1 MFDRATRLRIRRSFK
16 RSRRQVEDIGYQAE
30 EQLERHVIRRIN
42 KFGSV
47 WRFVASWLILCG
59 LAITL
64 GVYQIRG
71 LSVYYQTTQP
81 ISGGTFTEG
90 IIGTFTNVNPLYAAG
105 AVDTSVSRLVFS
117 GLLRYDQKN
126 RLAGDLAEGW
136 KADESGRIYTVTLR
150 DKLRWHDGQ
159 PLTSDDVL
167 FTYQTIQNPDAK
179 SPLLSS
185 WAGIKV
191 EAISAREIRFSLPN
205 GLASFPYSLTTGIV
219 PKHKLKNIPVAELRS
234 IRFNTA
240 DPIGAGPYKWE
251 AIEVVGDNAA
261 EREERIALL
270 PNEYYQLGKPKLQRF
285 VVRTFREEK
294 KLLEAFES
302 RELTAMAGLESVPD
316 NIENQTGVITHSIT
330 TTNQVNVFLRLS
342 SGPLADV
349 KVRQALTMATSLG
362 EVVADLGYPVV
373 TSRSPLLDGQP
384 GYDRTLLQLSFD
396 QVAANKLLDEAGW
409 TKGADGIRTKDNQKL
424 QFKLFSQ
431 STSDYRAIAAKLQ
444 QQWSKIGA
452 DAGVELQEDADLQ
465 NTITYHTYDALL
477 YGISIGVD
485 PDVFVYWH
493 SSQADPRLTSR
504 TNFSEYKSTVADKA
518 LEEGRTRTQAQLRA
532 IKYRPFLEA
541 WRQDAP
547 AISLYQ
553 PRLIWVSRGE
563 VHQFNLQVINGAS
576 DRYNNVH
583 NWMIRE
589 AKVTNQN

>member
-1 MFDRATRLRIRRSFK
+1 MLNRATRLRIRRSFK

-30 EQLERHVIRRIN
+30 EQLERHIIRRIN

-47 WRFVASWLILCG
+47 WRFVISWLVLCG
-59 LAITL
+59 LSLTL
-64 GVYQIRG
+64 GIYQLRG
-71 LSVYYQTTQP
+71 LSAYYQTRQP
-81 ISGGTFTEG
+81 IPGGTFTEG
-90 IIGTFTNVNPLYAAG
+90 IIGVFTNANPLYAAG
-105 AVDTSVSRLVFS
+105 AVDSSVSRLVFS

-136 KADESGRIYTVTLR
+136 KSDASGRIYSVTLR
-150 DKLRWHDGQ
+150 ENIKWHDGQ
-159 PLTSDDVL
+159 PLTSEDVV
-167 FTYQTIQNPDAK
+167 FTFQTIQNPDAK
-179 SPLLSS
+179 SPLFSS
-185 WAGIKV
+185 WSGIKIDAV
-191 EAISAREIRFSLPN
+191 NVREVRFTLPN

-219 PKHKLKNIPVAELRS
+219 PKHKLKNIPLAELRS

-240 DPIGAGPYKWE
+240 DPIGAGPYKWD
-251 AIEVVGDNAA
+251 AIEVVGDTAA
-261 EREERIALL
+261 DREERIALL

-316 NIENQTGVITHSIT
+316 NIENQTGIISHSIT
-330 TTNQVNVFLRLS
+330 MTSQVNVFFRVNN
-342 SGPLADV
+342 GPLADL
-349 KVRQALTMATSLG
+349 KVRQALTRATSLG
-362 EVVADLGYPVV
+362 DTVADLGYPVV
-373 TSRSPLLDGQP
+373 TSRAPLLDGQP
-384 GYDRTLLQLSFD
+384 GYDRSLLQLNYD
-396 QVAANKLLDEAGW
+396 PNEANKLLDEAGW
-409 TKGADGIRTKDNQKL
+409 IKSADGIRVKNNQKL
-424 QFKLFSQ
+424 QFKIFSQ
-431 STSDYRAIAAKLQ
+431 STSDYRAISAKLQ
-444 QQWSKIGA
+444 QQWAKVGV
-452 DAGVELQEDADLQ
+452 DAGVELQEDTDLQ
-465 NTITYHTYDALL
+465 NTITYHNYDALL

-504 TNFSEYKSTVADKA
+504 TNFSEYKSSAADKA
-518 LEEGRTRTQAQLRA
+518 LEDGRTRSEAQLRA

-541 WRQDAP
+541 WRNDAP

-563 VHQFNLQVINGAS
+563 VHYFNLQVINNAS

-589 AKVTNQN
+589 AKVTQN

>member
-1 MFDRATRLRIRRSFK
+1 MLNRATRLRIRRSFK

-30 EQLERHVIRRIN
+30 EQLERHIIRRIN

-47 WRFVASWLILCG
+47 WRFVISWLVLCG
-59 LAITL
+59 LSLTL
-64 GVYQIRG
+64 GIYQLRG
-71 LSVYYQTTQP
+71 LSAYYQTRQP
-81 ISGGTFTEG
+81 IPGGTFTEG
-90 IIGTFTNVNPLYAAG
+90 IIGVFTNANPLYAAG
-105 AVDTSVSRLVFS
+105 AVDSSVSRLVFS

-136 KADESGRIYTVTLR
+136 KSDASGRIYSVTLR
-150 DKLRWHDGQ
+150 ENIKWHDGQ
-159 PLTSDDVL
+159 PLTSEDVV
-167 FTYQTIQNPDAK
+167 FTFQTIQNPDAK
-179 SPLLSS
+179 SPLFSS
-185 WAGIKV
+185 WSGIKIDAV
-191 EAISAREIRFSLPN
+191 NVREVRFTLPN

-219 PKHKLKNIPVAELRS
+219 PKHKLKNIPLAELRS

-240 DPIGAGPYKWE
+240 DPIGAGPYKWD
-251 AIEVVGDNAA
+251 AIEVVGDTAA
-261 EREERIALL
+261 DREERIALL

-316 NIENQTGVITHSIT
+316 NIENQTGIISHSIT
-330 TTNQVNVFLRLS
+330 MTSQVNVFFRVNN
-342 SGPLADV
+342 GPLADL
-349 KVRQALTMATSLG
+349 KVRQALTRATSLG
-362 EVVADLGYPVV
+362 DTVADLGYPVV
-373 TSRSPLLDGQP
+373 TSRAPLLDGQP
-384 GYDRTLLQLSFD
+384 GYDRNLLQLNYD
-396 QVAANKLLDEAGW
+396 PNEANKLLDEAGW
-409 TKGADGIRTKDNQKL
+409 IKSADGIRVKNNQKL
-424 QFKLFSQ
+424 QFKIFSQ
-431 STSDYRAIAAKLQ
+431 STSDYRAISAKLQ
-444 QQWSKIGA
+444 QQWAKVGV
-452 DAGVELQEDADLQ
+452 DAGVELQEDTDLQ
-465 NTITYHTYDALL
+465 NTITYHNYDALL

-504 TNFSEYKSTVADKA
+504 TNFSEYKSSAADKA
-518 LEEGRTRTQAQLRA
+518 LEDGRTRSEAQLRA

-541 WRQDAP
+541 WRNDAP

-563 VHQFNLQVINGAS
+563 VHYFNLQVINNAS

-589 AKVTNQN
+589 AKVTQN

>member
-1 MFDRATRLRIRRSFK
+1 LLNRATRLRIRRSFK

-30 EQLERHVIRRIN
+30 EQLERHIIRRIN

-47 WRFVASWLILCG
+47 WRFVISWLVLCG
-59 LAITL
+59 LSLTL
-64 GVYQIRG
+64 GIYQLRG
-71 LSVYYQTTQP
+71 LSAYYQTRQP
-81 ISGGTFTEG
+81 IPGGTFTEG
-90 IIGTFTNVNPLYAAG
+90 IIGVFTNANPLYAAG
-105 AVDTSVSRLVFS
+105 AVDSSVSRLVFS

-136 KADESGRIYTVTLR
+136 KSDASGRIYSVTLR
-150 DKLRWHDGQ
+150 ENIKWHDGQ
-159 PLTSDDVL
+159 PLTSEDVV
-167 FTYQTIQNPDAK
+167 FTFQTIQNPDAK
-179 SPLLSS
+179 SPLFSS
-185 WAGIKV
+185 WSGIKIDAV
-191 EAISAREIRFSLPN
+191 NVREVRFTLPN

-219 PKHKLKNIPVAELRS
+219 PKHKLKNIPLAELRS

-240 DPIGAGPYKWE
+240 DPIGAGPYKWD
-251 AIEVVGDNAA
+251 AIEVVGDTAA
-261 EREERIALL
+261 DREERIALL

-316 NIENQTGVITHSIT
+316 NIENQTGIISHSIT
-330 TTNQVNVFLRLS
+330 MTSQVNVFFRVNN
-342 SGPLADV
+342 GPLADL
-349 KVRQALTMATSLG
+349 KVRQALTRATSLG
-362 EVVADLGYPVV
+362 DTVADLGYPVV
-373 TSRSPLLDGQP
+373 TSRAPLLDGQP
-384 GYDRTLLQLSFD
+384 GYDRNLLQLNYD
-396 QVAANKLLDEAGW
+396 PNEANKLLDEAGW
-409 TKGADGIRTKDNQKL
+409 IKSADGIRVKNNQKL
-424 QFKLFSQ
+424 QFKIFSQ
-431 STSDYRAIAAKLQ
+431 STSDYRAISAKLQ
-444 QQWSKIGA
+444 QQWAKVGV
-452 DAGVELQEDADLQ
+452 DAGVELQEDTDLQ
-465 NTITYHTYDALL
+465 NTITYHNYDALL

-504 TNFSEYKSTVADKA
+504 TNFSEYKSSAADKA
-518 LEEGRTRTQAQLRA
+518 LEDGRTRSEAQLRA

-541 WRQDAP
+541 WRNDAP

-563 VHQFNLQVINGAS
+563 VHYFNLQVINNAS

-589 AKVTNQN
+589 AKVTQN

>member
-1 MFDRATRLRIRRSFK
+1 MVNRATRLRIRRSFK

-47 WRFVASWLILCG
+47 WRFVASWLVLCG
-59 LAITL
+59 LGITL
-64 GVYQIRG
+64 GVYQLRG
-71 LSVYYQTTQP
+71 LSAYYQTSQP
-81 ISGGTFTEG
+81 IPGGTFTEG
-90 IIGTFTNVNPLYAAG
+90 IIGAFTNANPLYAAG
-105 AVDTSVSRLVFS
+105 AVDSSVSRLVFS

-136 KADESGRIYTVTLR
+136 KSDESGRVYTVTLR
-150 DKLRWHDGQ
+150 DKLRWHDSK
-159 PLTSDDVL
+159 PLTSDDVV

-179 SPLLSS
+179 SPLFSS
-185 WAGIKV
+185 WSGIKV
-191 EAISAREIRFSLPN
+191 EALSAREVRFTLPN

-219 PKHKLKNIPVAELRS
+219 PKHKLQNIPVAELRS

-240 DPIGAGPYKWE
+240 DPIGAGPYSWE

-270 PNEYYQLGKPKLQRF
+270 PNEFYQLGKPKLQRF
-285 VVRTFREEK
+285 VVRTFRDEK
-294 KLLEAFES
+294 KLLDAFLA

-316 NIENQTGVITHSIT
+316 NIEKQTGVITHSIT
-330 TTNQVNVFLRLS
+330 MTSQVNVFLRVA

-349 KVRQALTMATSLG
+349 KVRQALTRATSLG
-362 EVVADLGYPVV
+362 EAVADLGYPVV
-373 TSRSPLLDGQP
+373 TSRAPLLDGQP
-384 GYDRTLLQLSFD
+384 GYDRTLLQLNFD
-396 QVAANKLLDEAGW
+396 IDVANKLLDEAGW
-409 TKGADGIRTKDNQKL
+409 SKGPDGIRVKNNQKL
-424 QFKLFSQ
+424 QFKLYSQ

-444 QQWSKIGA
+444 QQWAKVGV

-465 NTITYHTYDALL
+465 NTITYHNYDALL

-504 TNFSEYKSTVADKA
+504 TNFSEFKSTVADKA
-518 LEEGRTRTQAQLRA
+518 LEDGRTRTDAQLRA

-541 WRQDAP
+541 WRNDAP

-563 VHQFNLQVINGAS
+563 VYYFNLQVINGAS

-589 AKVTNQN
+589 AKVTEN